1 MLKTHVEK
9 RANFFQLYKCSFV
22 ENYLVYVGCR
32 FFSRLFTGVFFAK
45 KMFAGPVLVLR
56 FICIWLIL
64 VVCSGTNPTTEVG
77 PELLEYFF
85 KSRYFLGL

>member
-45 KMFAGPVLVLR
+45 KN
-56 FICIWLIL
+56 
-64 VVCSGTNPTTEVG
+64 VCWTSSGTKIYMYMVNPCCLFWNQPYDRSWSRALRV
-77 PELLEYFF
+77 FF
-85 KSRYFLGL
+85 QK